1 MIQLGD
7 RHQTERFRSS
17 GHFRKQSVKE
27 CEVVKNGLLTEDQV
41 ISILQHL
48 NIIAPVGINDE
59 GEEEYFLP
67 CVLVHA
73 PVSTQPTSTNTKG
86 YSPLLITFK
95 CGYTPRGVFSCL
107 ISSILCT
114 KSQWVLASE
123 KIYQNQVKFYDS

>member
-1 MIQLGD
+1 M
-7 RHQTERFRSS
+7 
-17 GHFRKQSVKE
+17 KE

-48 NIIAPVGINDE
+48 NIIAPVGINDK

-73 PVSTQPTSTNTKG
+73 PVSTQPTSTNTTG

-123 KIYQNQVKFYDS
+123 KIYRNQVKFYDS